1 MSKQSLYKLGQIYG
15 NMLNNISVVEEK
27 TLPKKSGPG
36 AKELNDKDAA
46 KLQSGG
52 PSEKGGFKPAEI
64 DANKMSKKDAKDNA
78 YDVKNLTA
86 EEIPDEDEENFGKIN
101 REAINNFMS
110 KSIFEKLYE
119 NVMAGG
125 VTDTDELDALGIE
138 TSGEEA
144 DDMGGEE
151 ETVTIT
157 LDKQLAQKLHD
168 VLMSVMGGGEED
180 MGEMED
186 MGGEEDMDGGEDFGG
201 MEEDEETMGH
211 TLHGA
216 KIPSEFHGK
225 DNKVSSMKLKPNGK
239 AGDGKYTDEVDGDAG
254 DMGHALHGA
263 KAPDMGKNNKVSSTK
278 TSKPGSDAFAA

>member
-15 NMLNNISVVEEK
+15 NMLNNITVVEEK

-138 TSGEEA
+138 TSDEEA

-168 VLMSVMGGGEED
+168 VLMSVMGGEED

-186 MGGEEDMDGGEDFGG
+186 LSGEEDVSGEEDFGG

-254 DMGHALHGA
+254 ELGHALHGA

>member
-52 PSEKGGFKPAEI
+52 PSERGGFKPAEI

-86 EEIPDEDEENFGKIN
+86 EEIPDEDEENLGKMN

-144 DDMGGEE
+144 DDMMGGEE

-168 VLMSVMGGGEED
+168 VLMSAMGGEED

-186 MGGEEDMDGGEDFGG
+186 LEGEEDMDGGEDFGG

>member
-168 VLMSVMGGGEED
+168 VLMGVMGGGEED

-263 KAPDMGKNNKVSSTK
+263 KSPDMGKNNKVSSTK

>member
-15 NMLNNISVVEEK
+15 NMLNNITVVEEK

-138 TSGEEA
+138 TSDEEA

-168 VLMSVMGGGEED
+168 VLMSVMGGEED

-186 MGGEEDMDGGEDFGG
+186 LSGEEDVSGEEDFGG
-201 MEEDEETMGH
+201 MEEDEETIGH

-254 DMGHALHGA
+254 ELGHALHGA

>member
-86 EEIPDEDEENFGKIN
+86 EEIPDEDEENLGKMN

-144 DDMGGEE
+144 DDMMGGEE

-168 VLMSVMGGGEED
+168 VLMSVMGGEED

-186 MGGEEDMDGGEDFGG
+186 LEGEEDMDGGEDFGG

>member
-27 TLPKKSGPG
+27 TLPTKSGPG

-86 EEIPDEDEENFGKIN
+86 EEIPDEDEENFGKMN

-119 NVMAGG
+119 NVMSGNVA
-125 VTDTDELDALGIE
+125 DTDELDALGIE

-168 VLMSVMGGGEED
+168 VLMSVIGGEED

-186 MGGEEDMDGGEDFGG
+186 IGDEEDMGEEDMGG
-201 MEEDEETMGH
+201 MEEDEETMGSP
-211 TLHGA
+211 LNGA
-216 KIPSEFHGK
+216 KVPSEFHGK

-254 DMGHALHGA
+254 DLGHALHGA
-263 KAPDMGKNNKVSSTK
+263 KTPDMGKNNKVSSTK

>member
-78 YDVKNLTA
+78 YNVKNLTA
-86 EEIPDEDEENFGKIN
+86 EEIPDEDEENLGKMN

-144 DDMGGEE
+144 DDMMGGEE

-168 VLMSVMGGGEED
+168 VLMSVMGGEED

-186 MGGEEDMDGGEDFGG
+186 LEGEEDMDGEEDFGG

-216 KIPSEFHGK
+216 KIPSEFCGK

>member
-211 TLHGA
+211 SLHGA